1 MASENETLGGRTKG
15 RKNKGPKKQPQRGV
29 GVEQLERLRA
39 QEQLNKMAE
48 ASGVFNIDHP
58 HHHHHHPQQQ
68 QHQVLLRYG
77 ALSSTSPFQFPQQ
90 QQMMINE
97 NIIINNDTSTIVGAS
112 AFGPYKNGFGLG
124 TCSNVASAWVLP
136 NNQHNNNKSTH
147 FGSGPSLFRNPLE
160 PSKDLSSMQNLNS
173 QSFDLCLKKTRL
185 NEEENVMRGS
195 IWSNH
200 VHDFHNK
207 LLFKHDEIIEVVT
220 VHKRGN
226 SSSGNGKD
234 ILEYKFFPR
243 KDERDTVSKEQE
255 FPTIDFGFGEASS
268 SSSITVNTNY
278 GGGDS
283 TNGYD
288 SIDLS
293 LKL

>member
-1 MASENETLGGRTKG
+1 MASENETLGGRTKS

-58 HHHHHHPQQQ
+58 HHHHHHHHPQQQ

-136 NNQHNNNKSTH
+136 NNQHNNNKPTH
-147 FGSGPSLFRNPLE
+147 FGSGSSLFRNPLE

-173 QSFDLCLKKTRL
+173 QSFDLCLKKTRF

-195 IWSNH
+195 IW
-200 VHDFHNK
+200 
-207 LLFKHDEIIEVVT
+207 
-220 VHKRGN
+220 
-226 SSSGNGKD
+226 NGKD